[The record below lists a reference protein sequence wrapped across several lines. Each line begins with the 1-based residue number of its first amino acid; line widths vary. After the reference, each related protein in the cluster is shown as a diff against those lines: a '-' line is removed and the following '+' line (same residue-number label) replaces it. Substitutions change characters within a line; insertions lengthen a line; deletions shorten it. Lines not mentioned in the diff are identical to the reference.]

1 MTRIIAVLFSLG
13 VLLVGPGWSQ
23 VNTKPAEAPNQ
34 QDLFIGTWKMNPE
47 KSELDPNHRP
57 KAAKMYWEQEADGYR
72 MTAEGV
78 NARGQMVSEAP
89 QRFVPDGKEHP
100 VPGAPGVT
108 SIVTRP
114 EPKTIQVESKKDGQI
129 VGRASYVV
137 SRDGKSLV
145 ATVSGMDGKQ
155 RAFRTRMM
163 FDRE

>member
-1 MTRIIAVLFSLG
+1 MTRIIAVLFSLS

-23 VNTKPAEAPNQ
+23 VNTKRAEAPNQ

-47 KSELDPNHRP
+47 KSELDPNHRAM
-57 KAAKMYWEQEADGYR
+57 AAKMYWEQEADGYR

-78 NARGQMVSEAP
+78 NARGQTVKESP
-89 QRFVPDGKEHP
+89 QRIVPDGKEHP
-100 VPGAPGVT
+100 VPGAPGVS

-114 EPKTIQVESKKDGQI
+114 EPKTIQIESKKDGQI

-137 SRDGKSLV
+137 SRDGRSLV
-145 ATVSGMDGKQ
+145 ATVSGIDGKQ

>member
-1 MTRIIAVLFSLG
+1 MTRTVAGLFSLI
-13 VLLVGPGWSQ
+13 VLLVGQGWTQ
-23 VNTKPAEAPNQ
+23 ANTNPATPPNQ
-34 QDLFIGTWKMNPE
+34 QDPFIGTWKMNPE
-47 KSELDPNHRP
+47 KSELDPNHRAM
-57 KAAKMYWEQEADGYR
+57 AARMYWEQEADGYR

-78 NARGQMVSEAP
+78 NARGQMVKEAP
-89 QRFVPDGKEHP
+89 QRFAPDGREHP

-137 SRDGKSLV
+137 SRDGKSLM
-145 ATVSGMDGKQ
+145 ATVSGTDGKQ